1 MEEKDVKAF
10 CKMVAKVLELKRVV
24 DLLDN
29 PKLFVVRTD
38 TNRLALCA
46 EFINKN
52 DVLIRYIVRIK
63 NGKAIIYN
71 NLFSGSN
78 PFKPTVVDIYEKTTS
93 PSNVANFFKKEL
105 KDFKEKINKTN
116 KIDTVQ

>member
-29 PKLFVVRTD
+29 PKLFIVRTD
-38 TNRLALCA
+38 DTRLSLCA

-63 NGKAIIYN
+63 NGKANIYN
-71 NLFSGSN
+71 NIFSGTN
-78 PFKPTVVDIYEKTTS
+78 PFKPTVVDIYERTTS
-93 PSNVANFFKKEL
+93 PSGVARFFKEEL
-105 KDFKEKINKTN
+105 KDFKKAISRN
-116 KIDTVQ
+116 

>member
-29 PKLFVVRTD
+29 PKLFIVRTD
-38 TNRLALCA
+38 DTRLSLCA

-63 NGKAIIYN
+63 NGKANIYN
-71 NLFSGSN
+71 NIFCGTN
-78 PFKPTVVDIYEKTTS
+78 PFKPTVVDIYERTTS
-93 PSNVANFFKKEL
+93 PSGVARFFKEEL
-105 KDFKEKINKTN
+105 KDFKKAINKN
-116 KIDTVQ
+116 

>member
-1 MEEKDVKAF
+1 MEEKDLKAF
-10 CKMVAKVLELKRVV
+10 CKMVAKVLELKRAV

-38 TNRLALCA
+38 NNRLALCA

-71 NLFSGSN
+71 NLFSGAN

-93 PSNVANFFKKEL
+93 PSGVARFFKEEL
-105 KDFKEKINKTN
+105 KDFKKAISRN
-116 KIDTVQ
+116 

>member
-10 CKMVAKVLELKRVV
+10 FKMVAKVLELKRVV

-29 PKLFVVRTD
+29 PKLFIVRTD
-38 TNRLALCA
+38 DTRLSLCA

-63 NGKAIIYN
+63 NGKANIYN
-71 NLFSGSN
+71 NIFSGTN
-78 PFKPTVVDIYEKTTS
+78 PFKPTVVDIYERTTS
-93 PSNVANFFKKEL
+93 PSGVARFFKEEL
-105 KDFKEKINKTN
+105 KDCKKAINKN
-116 KIDTVQ
+116 

>member
-29 PKLFVVRTD
+29 PKLFIVRTD
-38 TNRLALCA
+38 DTRLSLCA

-63 NGKAIIYN
+63 NGKANIYN
-71 NLFSGSN
+71 NIFSGTN
-78 PFKPTVVDIYEKTTS
+78 PFKPTVVDIYERTTS
-93 PSNVANFFKKEL
+93 PSGVARFFKEGNL
-105 KDFKEKINKTN
+105 LIINK
-116 KIDTVQ
+116 

>member
-29 PKLFVVRTD
+29 PKLFIVRTD
-38 TNRLALCA
+38 NTRLSLCA

-63 NGKAIIYN
+63 NGKANIYN
-71 NLFSGSN
+71 NIFSGTN
-78 PFKPTVVDIYEKTTS
+78 PFKPTVVDIYERTTS
-93 PSNVANFFKKEL
+93 PSGVARFFKEEL
-105 KDFKEKINKTN
+105 KDFKKAISRN
-116 KIDTVQ
+116 